1 MKSINLE
8 LILPEPMVARD
19 LRMFILSKIIKKG
32 ELIRWSI
39 YEITNLKNNFNQKI
53 IKVNAL
59 ILN

>member
-59 ILN
+59 ILK